1 MAASRSLSIEDANLG
16 SVSLVSARNVS
27 YSDIDLSF
35 VIRSN
40 GDIFK
45 KSEAAAVKQAVKTL
59 LQTNFGEK
67 PFNYF
72 FGANIRALLFEPVT
86 PETID
91 DIETNIILAIQN
103 FEPRAKLLNVQV
115 LDEIDRNSINVSVKF
130 QVVSTE
136 EVIELETAFSRL
148 R

>member
-1 MAASRSLSIEDANLG
+1 MAATRSLSIEDANLG

-35 VIRSN
+35 AKKSN

-72 FGANIRALLFEPVT
+72 FGANIRALLFEPVS

-91 DIETNIILAIQN
+91 DIETNIVLAIQN
-103 FEPRAKLLNVQV
+103 FEPRAKLLDVQV
-115 LDEIDRNSINVSVKF
+115 LDEIDRNSINVSVRF
-130 QVVSTE
+130 QVVNTE
-136 EVIELETAFSRL
+136 EIVELETAFSRL

>member
-1 MAASRSLSIEDANLG
+1 MAATRSLSIEDANLG

-35 VIRSN
+35 AKKSN

-72 FGANIRALLFEPVT
+72 FGANIRALLFEPVS

-91 DIETNIILAIQN
+91 DIETNIVLAIQN
-103 FEPRAKLLNVQV
+103 FEPRAKLLDVQV
-115 LDEIDRNSINVSVKF
+115 LDEIDRNSINVSVRF
-130 QVVSTE
+130 QIVNTE
-136 EVIELETAFSRL
+136 EIEELETAFSRL

>member
-1 MAASRSLSIEDANLG
+1 MAATRSLSIEDANLG

-35 VIRSN
+35 AKKSN

-72 FGANIRALLFEPVT
+72 FGANIRALLFEPVS

-91 DIETNIILAIQN
+91 DIETNIVLAIQN
-103 FEPRAKLLNVQV
+103 FEPRAKLLDVQV
-115 LDEIDRNSINVSVKF
+115 LDEIDRNSINVSVRF
-130 QVVSTE
+130 QIVNTE
-136 EVIELETAFSRL
+136 EIVELETAFSRL